1 MFLGHHLH
9 IRDMWHDAAA
19 GGTHDTMAGGGIC
32 GNISATGGGEDDIPK
47 MQWGDIVP
55 EMQWQYC

>member
-9 IRDMWHDAAA
+9 IKDMWHDAAA

-47 MQWGDIVP
+47 NAMG
-55 EMQWQYC
+55 